1 VNADWTLSVVDQS
14 PIRRG
19 GTPDQALRETITLA
33 QSCERWGYRRYWVA
47 EHHNS
52 SGLACTAPEI
62 LIGQIAA
69 NTKSI
74 HVGSGGVMLTH
85 YSALKVAEQFR
96 MLETFYPGRIDLGI
110 GRAPGSD
117 QITISAL
124 AYPKVPVD
132 VQHFPQQVVDLIGY
146 LSGTM
151 SNGHP
156 FSELKAQAGQ
166 PPNHIPDL
174 WLLGSSD
181 YSAQLAGALGL
192 PFAFADFFGHTT
204 DHGPI
209 VADIYRSNFKP
220 SGYLQEPQ
228 LNVALQVVCAD
239 TQERADF
246 TASSRRVGRLFSMLG
261 LNQGGGMIPPEE
273 ASTYEPNDQESAVIE
288 QSTKGF
294 IVGTPDIV
302 REGIEQASERYGTR
316 DITIVSNCF
325 YFEDRLR
332 TYELISQ
339 TLGTQA
345 QL

>member
-1 VNADWTLSVVDQS
+1 MPSDWTLSVVDQS
-14 PIRRG
+14 PVRRG
-19 GTPDQALRETITLA
+19 GTVHQALQETVQLA
-33 QSCERWGYRRYWVA
+33 QACERWGYDRYWVA

-69 NTKSI
+69 NTKAI
-74 HVGSGGVMLTH
+74 RVGSGGVMLTH

-117 QITISAL
+117 QLTISAL

-132 VQHFPQQVVDLIGY
+132 VQHFPQQVADLIGY
-146 LSGTM
+146 LSGTLAE
-151 SNGHP
+151 GHP
-156 FSELKAQAGQ
+156 FGELKAQPGG
-166 PPNHIPDL
+166 PPERLPGI

-181 YSAQLAGALGL
+181 YSAQLAAALGL
-192 PFAFADFFGHTT
+192 PFAFADFFGHTA
-204 DHGPI
+204 DHGPL
-209 VADIYRSNFKP
+209 VADIYRSRFRP
-220 SGYLQEPQ
+220 SGYIQEPQ
-228 LNVALQVVCAD
+228 MNVALQVICAD

-246 TASSRRVGRLFSMLG
+246 AASSRRMGRLFSMLG
-261 LNQGGGMIPPEE
+261 LNRQGGMVPPEE
-273 ASTYEPNDQESAVIE
+273 ALAYQPNEQEMQVIE

-294 IVGTPDIV
+294 VVGTTDVV
-302 REGIEQASERYGTR
+302 RAGIEEAAERYGTR

-332 TYELISQ
+332 SYELVAQ
-339 TLGTQA
+339 ALGV
-345 QL
+345 LPD